1 LKLIH
6 TPKGGHK
13 IFYLFT
19 ILFFSCGQATALEIK
34 LKKENWGN
42 VSSEEI
48 KKVLSFTAKQF
59 VPCSP
64 LLKEAKIE
72 VSRTQSSPIVL
83 HARGKEGTYQVKLN
97 TRERFWTQYAFQF
110 AHELGHIICGYQKG
124 YDGNQ
129 WFEECLCEVASL
141 YCLKSISK
149 TWAQKPPYPRWQNY
163 AKEFSKYANARI
175 RDAKIPENFSLPNWW
190 RNNRKALS
198 QNQGMR
204 RQYIWVATK
213 LLPLFQ
219 TNPVIA
225 WSACKWLNHKKSNSV
240 RSFRKSLQDWKNSCP
255 DQKYEDFVTQVAKLF
270 EVYLS

>member
-1 LKLIH
+1 MLH
-6 TPKGGHK
+6 TPKTWLK
-13 IFYLFT
+13 VFYLFS
-19 ILFFSCGQATALEIK
+19 LFFLYRGQTIALEIK

-42 VSSEEI
+42 VSSGEI
-48 KKVLSFTAKQF
+48 KKVLGFTAKQL
-59 VPCSP
+59 VPYSP
-64 LLKEAKIE
+64 LLKGAKVE
-72 VSRTQSSPIVL
+72 VSRAQSSPIVL
-83 HARGKEGTYQVKLN
+83 HARGKEGAYQVKLN

-110 AHELGHIICGYQKG
+110 AHELGHIICGYKKG

-141 YCLKSISK
+141 YCLQSISK
-149 TWAQKPPYPRWQNY
+149 TWAQKPPYPRWESY
-163 AKEFSKYANARI
+163 AKEFSKYANSRM

-190 RNNRKALS
+190 RNNRKPLS

-219 TNPVIA
+219 TNPAIA
-225 WSACKWLNHKKSNSV
+225 WSACKWLNHTKSNSV

-255 DQKYEDFVTQVAKLF
+255 GPNQKEFVTQVAKLF